1 MVSNQAGLGAHTE
14 FPLRPAALSHERNV
28 VAFFAFSPGR
38 QLEKNVT
45 AKLVATPNAANS
57 RVGVKSYSVLD
68 CEVAVRGDLL
78 SGGGEPFDALGV
90 CQ

>member
-1 MVSNQAGLGAHTE
+1 MIFHVYSRWFPIRRAWAHTRSSRSD
-14 FPLRPAALSHERNV
+14 P
-28 VAFFAFSPGR
+28 R